1 MRRLAGG
8 VVAVA
13 LAAWLTGSAA
23 AAGPKAY
30 VGLFKD
36 DAVAVIDTSQNR
48 VVATIPVPKGPHGL
62 VVTPDGRKAY
72 VSSDGASTVS
82 VIDTASDKVVATIDV
97 GANPHGL
104 AMSSD
109 GRKLLV
115 CAFGTNRALVVDTAT
130 DKVAGEI
137 AVPQGHNGAISPDGS
152 RAYVASQKQGEAA
165 LVILDLKT
173 MTRAGAVPL
182 DKTPRAVDASPDGK
196 RVYFTLAGV
205 NAVQVLDT
213 ATNQI
218 VAQIAVGVSPHQAPP
233 TADGRWDLVVAQGPG
248 ELDIVDTSTNALA
261 AAVPVGKTPHWVAI
275 ASDGR
280 TAWVTNEGSN
290 EVSVVD
296 LGKRTVTATIAVGN
310 APRKIA
316 VQPMGAP
323 RSAAPARA
331 ATAAASQKSAKSV
344 TIAGVVYHD
353 HGTRDISGQRVVKM
367 EADDYYFG
375 PTFLR
380 GKPGQRVR
388 LRVENESGT
397 LHNITIADQQIDRDI
412 LPKKTIEVDVTV
424 PPSGVVTFTCKFHG
438 PLGMNG
444 QLATA
449 DPKTGASR

>member
-1 MRRLAGG
+1 MRQLAAG
-8 VVAVA
+8 VMAVA
-13 LAAWLTGSAA
+13 LTAWLTGSAG

-82 VIDTASDKVVATIDV
+82 VIDTATDKIVASIDV
-97 GANPHGL
+97 GPNAHGL

-115 CAFGTNRALVVDTAT
+115 CAFGTNRALVVDTTT

-137 AVPQGHNGAISPDGS
+137 AVPQVHNGAFSPDGS

-165 LVILDLKT
+165 LVVLDLKT
-173 MTRAGAVPL
+173 MTRASAVPL

-218 VAQIAVGVSPHQAPP
+218 VAQIAVSVSPHQAPP
-233 TADGRWDLVVAQGPG
+233 TPDGRWALAVAQGPG
-248 ELDIVDTSTNALA
+248 ELDIVDTTANTLA

-280 TAWVTNEGSN
+280 TAWVSNEGSN
-290 EVSVVD
+290 DVSVVD
-296 LGKRTVTATIAVGN
+296 LVKRTVTATIAVGN

-316 VQPMGAP
+316 VQPMGTP
-323 RSAAPARA
+323 RSAVPAGA
-331 ATAAASQKSAKSV
+331 TTTAAPKSAKSV
-344 TIAGVVYHD
+344 TIAGIVYSD
-353 HGTRDISGQRVVKM
+353 HGTRDISGQRVVKL

-397 LHNITIADQQIDRDI
+397 LHNITVAEQQIDRDI

-424 PPSGVVTFTCKFHG
+424 PSSGILPFTCKFHG

-444 QLATA
+444 HLSVA
-449 DPKTGASR
+449 DGKTGASR